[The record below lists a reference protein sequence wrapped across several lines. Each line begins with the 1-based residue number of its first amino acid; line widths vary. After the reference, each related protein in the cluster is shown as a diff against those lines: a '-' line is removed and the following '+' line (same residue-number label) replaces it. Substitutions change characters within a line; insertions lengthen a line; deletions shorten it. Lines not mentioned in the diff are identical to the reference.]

1 MPLTIIHS
9 PEEWT
14 ARFGAGGRTV
24 LSVGNFDG
32 VHIGHQK
39 ILRAVLGR
47 ARATAHTAAAVTF
60 DPHPMKLLRPDQ
72 APQMIQTLSQRL
84 AGLEQM
90 GLDAVL
96 ILRFDRAFSLLSP
109 EDFIQRIL
117 IGRLHVA
124 AILVGANFCFGHRGA
139 GDVRLLAH
147 FGKEHGFDVET
158 IAPVETGGKVVSSTA
173 VRTAIAEGRVG
184 EAIPLLGRP
193 FSLTGEIQPGAGR
206 GRTILFPTLN
216 LVPEQ
221 ELLPKL
227 GVYATEAV
235 FWRDPIPGGLKV
247 KPVPGGARTPTGGIV
262 FRSVTN
268 VGTRPT
274 FNGQSI
280 TVESHLFGFNEQ
292 IAGGPMEVRLHTR
305 LRDEQKFS
313 GPDPLRAQ
321 IARDIAAAQ
330 EYFSRR
336 DVPEQ
341 PTQG

>member
-1 MPLTIIHS
+1 MPLTVLHS

-24 LSVGNFDG
+24 LSIGNFDG
-32 VHIGHQK
+32 VHVGHQK
-39 ILRAVLGR
+39 ILRMVLER

-60 DPHPMKLLRPDQ
+60 DPHPMKLLRPEQ
-72 APQMIQTLSQRL
+72 APRMIQTLSQRL
-84 AGLEQM
+84 AGLEQA

-96 ILRFDRAFSLLSP
+96 ILRFDRALSLLSP
-109 EDFIQRIL
+109 EEFLQRIL
-117 IGRLHVA
+117 IERLHVA

-139 GDVRLLAH
+139 GDVRLLAQY
-147 FGKEHGFDVET
+147 GKKHGFDVET
-158 IAPVETGGKVVSSTA
+158 IPPVEAAGQVVSSTA

-184 EAIPLLGRP
+184 EAISLLGHP
-193 FSLTGEIQPGAGR
+193 FSLTGEIRPGDGR

-216 LVPEQ
+216 MVPEQ
-221 ELLPKL
+221 ELLPRL
-227 GVYATEAV
+227 GVYATESV
-235 FWRDPIPGGLKV
+235 VGGK
-247 KPVPGGARTPTGGIV
+247 I

-268 VGTRPT
+268 AGTRPT
-274 FNGQSI
+274 FDGQSI

-292 IAGGPMEVRLHTR
+292 IAGGPMEVRFHAR

-313 GPDPLRAQ
+313 GPEALRAQ

-330 EYFSRR
+330 EYFSQR

-341 PTQG
+341 SAHR